1 MVITNEVM
9 YVFMLQLL
17 HVIQHNM
24 HKARGNIAI
33 NLLSIVQID
42 DQLGVCSI
50 RVF

>member
-9 YVFMLQLL
+9 YVFMLQL
-17 HVIQHNM
+17 
-24 HKARGNIAI
+24 RGNIAI

-42 DQLGVCSI
+42 QPGVCSI